1 MLPALQRVDHVVLT
15 VASVER
21 SVAWYRDVLGA
32 VVEVFSE
39 GRVAASFGTW
49 KLNFHPAQS
58 PFTPHAAHPIPGA
71 VDLCLLSN
79 DLEAWLV
86 HCDQLQ
92 VPIIEGPVIRTG
104 ATGPIRSIYLRD
116 PDANLIEIGELL

>member
-15 VASVER
+15 VASVDR

-32 VVEVFSE
+32 TIEVFSE

-49 KLNFHPAQS
+49 KLNFHSVKS
-58 PFTPHAAHPIPGA
+58 PFTPHAAPPTPGA
-71 VDLCLLSN
+71 VDLCLLGN
-79 DLEAWLV
+79 GLEAWLV

-104 ATGPIRSIYLRD
+104 ATGPMRSIYLRD